1 MTNQNQKRGRA
12 ICLFLVII
20 NLTKSKKIMLSWEV
34 IMNGG
39 IKKAKRYLPL
49 YLMFLP
55 GGLYLLINNYI
66 PMAGIVVAFKQ
77 YNVRDGLFGSSW
89 IGLKNFKFLFATPD
103 AFIITRNTILYNLV
117 FIVLNTVLGI
127 IFAMFIC
134 DAINKKLKKMYQSA
148 ILFPYLMSAVILGYI
163 VFAYCSQSNGI
174 LNNTILP
181 ALGID
186 PVSWYSDAR
195 VWPVIL
201 IFVNT
206 WKGVGYGCLIYISA
220 INGIDPSLYE
230 AASLDGATKW
240 QQIKAITLPSLV
252 PTIITL
258 TLMSI
263 GRIFYSDF
271 GLFYQVPRN
280 SGAVYATTNVIDTYV
295 YRGLMEQSNIGMSA
309 AAGFYQSIIGFV
321 LVIVANWVVRKISE
335 ENALF

>member
-1 MTNQNQKRGRA
+1 MKGKGKGSRFKR
-12 ICLFLVII
+12 
-20 NLTKSKKIMLSWEV
+20 N
-34 IMNGG
+34 
-39 IKKAKRYLPL
+39 LPL

-55 GGLYLLINNYI
+55 GALYLLINNYI
-66 PMAGIVVAFKQ
+66 PMGGLIVAFKQ
-77 YNVRDGLFGSSW
+77 YNVRNGLFGSKW

-103 AFIITRNTILYNLV
+103 AFVITRNTILYNLA
-117 FIVLNTVLGI
+117 FIVINTVLGI
-127 IFAMFIC
+127 AFAIFIC
-134 DAINKKLKKMYQSA
+134 DALSKRLKKVYQSA

-163 VFAYCSQSNGI
+163 VFAFCSQSNGI
-174 LNNTILP
+174 LNKSILP
-181 ALGID
+181 ALGMN
-186 PVSWYSDAR
+186 PANWYATPKY
-195 VWPVIL
+195 WPFIL
-201 IFVNT
+201 IFTNT

-220 INGIDPSLYE
+220 INGIDQGLYE

-240 QQIKAITLPSLV
+240 QQIKHITLPELV

-280 SGAVYATTNVIDTYV
+280 SGAIFSATNVIDTYV

-309 AAGFYQSIIGFV
+309 AAGFYQSIVGFALV
-321 LVIVANWVVRKISE
+321 LIANLVVRKVSK

>member
-1 MTNQNQKRGRA
+1 MWATPFFVLFRQVKESKYFPNVRG
-12 ICLFLVII
+12 LFEM
-20 NLTKSKKIMLSWEV
+20 SSGMKKF
-34 IMNGG
+34 
-39 IKKAKRYLPL
+39 KRYLPL

-77 YNVRDGLFGSSW
+77 YNVRNGLFGSAW

-103 AFIITRNTILYNLV
+103 AFVITRNTILYNLV
-117 FIVLNTVLGI
+117 FIILNTLLGI
-127 IFAMFIC
+127 MFAIFIC
-134 DAINKKLKKMYQSA
+134 DALSKKLKKVYQSA

-163 VFAYCSQSNGI
+163 VFAFCSQSNGI
-174 LNNTILP
+174 LNNSILP
-181 ALGID
+181 ALGLD
-186 PVSWYSDAR
+186 PINWYSDASK
-195 VWPVIL
+195 WPYIL

-309 AAGFYQSIIGFV
+309 AAGFYQSIIGFI